1 MICGSHCRDVPCR
14 EVATV
19 SIVRKGRAEKWM
31 EMREKSGFGR
41 WKKAFGVKE
50 RTFGVKKSGD
60 RWRLSRGR
68 LSCGKRGIN
77 GSNCYYTRA
86 QFFPPMVAIFH

>member
-60 RWRLSRGR
+60 SWRLSRGTAVMR
-68 LSCGKRGIN
+68 KTG
-77 GSNCYYTRA
+77 Y
-86 QFFPPMVAIFH
+86 